1 MGTVPLV
8 LGLVVAVVISAQIV
22 LLMGGRRPLDKRL
35 RDLGTGGDAFAL
47 LWAAVLTMGAVGA
60 VIGSLLDVPGAGGAV
75 GVVLALLTWTAAV
88 VWAHRRPQ
96 PPARHQSSQD
106 K

>member
-1 MGTVPLV
+1 M

-22 LLMGGRRPLDKRL
+22 LLTGGRRPLDKRL
-35 RDLGTGGDAFAL
+35 RDLGAGGDAFGL

-60 VIGSLLDVPGAGGAV
+60 VIGSLLDGAGAGGAV
-75 GVVLALLTWTAAV
+75 GVVLALLAWIAAV
-88 VWAHRRPQ
+88 IWAHRRPQ
-96 PPARHQSSQD
+96 PPARHQASHD

>member
-1 MGTVPLV
+1 M

-35 RDLGTGGDAFAL
+35 RDLGTGGDAFGL
-47 LWAAVLTMGAVGA
+47 LWAALLTMGAVVG
-60 VIGSLLDVPGAGGAV
+60 VIGSLLGVAGAGGAV
-75 GVVLALLTWTAAV
+75 GVVLALLTWTSAV
-88 VWAHRRPQ
+88 IWAHRRPQ
-96 PPARHQSSQD
+96 PPARHQSAHD